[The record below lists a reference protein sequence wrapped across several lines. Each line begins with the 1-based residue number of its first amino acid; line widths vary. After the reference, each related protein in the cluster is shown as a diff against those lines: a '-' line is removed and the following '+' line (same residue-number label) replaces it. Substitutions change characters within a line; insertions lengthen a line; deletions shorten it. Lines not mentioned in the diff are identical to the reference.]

1 MKQQKPLVTLCL
13 GANKSPR
20 HQNLQRALT
29 LISEIFVDA
38 PEISSVYE
46 TPSHS
51 GFGAPY
57 LNQVVRG
64 RLRIPLSDFEVYA
77 KHIERMLGR
86 TPSSKEKGDV
96 PADID
101 LVVAD
106 GEVIRDFDYNA
117 LHFTIGYEQ
126 LTKN

>member
-1 MKQQKPLVTLCL
+1 MESQKPVVTLCL
-13 GANKSPR
+13 GANKPPR

-29 LISEIFVDA
+29 LISEIFVGE
-38 PEISSVYE
+38 PETSSVYE

-64 RLRIPLSDFEVYA
+64 RLRIPLPELEAYA

-86 TPSSKEKGDV
+86 TPASKEKGDV

-101 LVVAD
+101 LVIAD
-106 GEVIRDFDYNA
+106 DRIIRDFDFNA
-117 LHFTIGYEQ
+117 RHFTIGYEQ